1 MQSILSSKAYGT
13 LVVDRK
19 GKLYIPLEIRR
30 ALNIMS
36 GGQIIVFTE
45 LDEKIVSFM
54 SYDHFYKF
62 LKNLKLY
69 KKKKIIKVKK

>member
-36 GGQIIVFTE
+36 GGRIIVFTE

-54 SYDHFYKF
+54 SYDHFYKL
-62 LKNLKLY
+62 LKKLKLY
-69 KKKKIIKVKK
+69 KKKNN